1 MIIYH
6 ITNVDIPM
14 DPAIPSQKGFG
25 SIGPNIGYG
34 RSPGNRDLRS
44 MVSIVTISMGIHEM
58 LILQVRCFWYV
69 PINLKSV
76 MEI

>member
-6 ITNVDIPM
+6 ITNVAIPM

-25 SIGPNIGYG
+25 SIGPNIGYR
-34 RSPGNRDLRS
+34 RSPGNRDLR
-44 MVSIVTISMGIHEM
+44 SMGIHEM

-69 PINLKSV
+69 PINFKSV
-76 MEI
+76 IDI

>member
-44 MVSIVTISMGIHEM
+44 MVSIVTIYG
-58 LILQVRCFWYV
+58 
-69 PINLKSV
+69 NT
-76 MEI
+76 